1 MPTLK
6 KIWPLMEEAF
16 PACERRTLAQHRQAA
31 ANPLYR
37 LEPIRSGEAFAG
49 FLGCWHVE
57 EYLFVEHFAL
67 EKRFRGSGLGT
78 SALKYLVNQGR
89 PVVLEVEPPKGF
101 DAATVE
107 NRRIRFF
114 EQSGFVRQPYSYYQP
129 AYDGSDARVPLLL
142 MVHGKGRLPEEE
154 FVRLR
159 DALFRIVYAI
169 PTP

>member
-1 MPTLK
+1 
-6 KIWPLMEEAF
+6 MEAAF

-37 LEPIRSGEAFAG
+37 LDPIRSGDEFAG
-49 FLGCWHVE
+49 FLGCWLVE

-78 SALKYLVNQGR
+78 NALRHLVNRGR
-89 PVVLEVEPPKGF
+89 PVVLEVEPPKGPG
-101 DAATVE
+101 AAMVE

-129 AYDGSDARVPLLL
+129 AYDGSDARVSLIL
-142 MVHGKGRLPEEE
+142 MVHGKGLLPEEE

-159 DALFRIVYAI
+159 SALYRVVYAR